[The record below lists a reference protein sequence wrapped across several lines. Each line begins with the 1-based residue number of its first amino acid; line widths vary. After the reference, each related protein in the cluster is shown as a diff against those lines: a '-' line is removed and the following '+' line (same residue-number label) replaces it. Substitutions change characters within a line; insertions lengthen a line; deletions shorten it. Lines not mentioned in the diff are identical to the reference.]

1 MDFPTYPGYR
11 PRLPYLLLAVALSA
25 PSLAGC
31 QPAMTDSPPHT
42 PAVAGTPD
50 RKYTGTVADWPLF
63 FVSHTFGAAC
73 YSTYGCKVRY
83 NDFLHVDD
91 GDDELKPSSESLG
104 SRYPDVLGGGYLG
117 VRNFPP
123 PVEVDWR
130 SLDGSAH
137 HARID
142 IGELFADGLV
152 RHDVAREDI
161 PERIGISEPE
171 IILEVN
177 NRTINVYMRTHIPL
191 KAPRTPGNPY
201 SDFNNDLMKVFSR
214 TY

>member
-1 MDFPTYPGYR
+1 MDFPTYPGNR
-11 PRLPYLLLAVALSA
+11 PRLAHLLLAATLSV

-31 QPAMTDSPPHT
+31 QPAMTDSTPHM

-91 GDDELKPSSESLG
+91 PEDVLQLSSQSLG
-104 SRYPDVLGGGYLG
+104 PKYPGVLSGGYLG
-117 VRNFPP
+117 VRNFPSP
-123 PVEVDWR
+123 ADVSWR
-130 SLDGSAH
+130 SLDGTAH
-137 HARID
+137 HATID
-142 IGELFADGLV
+142 IGEIFADRLI
-152 RHDVAREDI
+152 RHNVAREEI
-161 PERIGISEPE
+161 PKEIGIPDPE

-177 NRTINVYMRTHIPL
+177 DRTINVYMRAFIPTKNL
-191 KAPRTPGNPY
+191 QIVDNPY
-201 SDFNNDLMKVFSR
+201 SGHRDDLIRVHSE